1 MDDGLAPEANA
12 ALPLDDWERI
22 CAAGAF
28 EETYAA
34 LEVAVSLL
42 EAGGLTLSD
51 SVACYEAG
59 IRLAERCEQFLTEAE
74 LRVSRLEE
82 TVARYTVAEE
92 QEPDLDQS

>member
-1 MDDGLAPEANA
+1 MGDGFSPTETTS
-12 ALPLDDWERI
+12 LPLADWERI
-22 CAAGAF
+22 CATGAF

-34 LEVAVSLL
+34 LERAVALL
-42 EAGGLTLSD
+42 EEGGLSLSD

-59 IRLAERCEQFLTEAE
+59 IRLAERCEHFLTEAE

-92 QEPDLDQS
+92 PDLDQS